1 MKAVAAL
8 NVYKRV
14 AVIRRETDSL
24 AYEDAEGSV
33 KTVTDLGQAAS
44 TAVCCIVLHVLL
56 FLLADRGTDDEDN
69 LFTFLS
75 FSGCFLSSISLL
87 LLLLLLDTCY
97 FRQQSQT

>member
-33 KTVTDLGQAAS
+33 KTVTDLGKAAS
-44 TAVCCIVLHVLL
+44 TAVCCTVLL
-56 FLLADRGTDDEDN
+56 VLLADRGTDDEDN
-69 LFTFLS
+69 LLTFLT